1 MFKRIK
7 KVFSNKFVLLI
18 IITSLIILL
27 AFYISPFVKST
38 FTANAITPPTSTP
51 TTPSTPSA
59 PPIKITYENFASML
73 SKNSM
78 IQALPDNS
86 ALLLKFYNFNSGQRQ
101 WEKTYAITKSSV
113 KEGNVENP
121 DITILLSSKYLN
133 ELTTSNFCSIIKK
146 AKANNDL
153 GIETSLST
161 PSLLW
166 KFKSMTK
173 YKDCLGF

>member
-1 MFKRIK
+1 
-7 KVFSNKFVLLI
+7 
-18 IITSLIILL
+18 
-27 AFYISPFVKST
+27 
-38 FTANAITPPTSTP
+38 
-51 TTPSTPSA
+51 
-59 PPIKITYENFASML
+59 
-73 SKNSM
+73 M

-86 ALLLKFYNFNSGQRQ
+86 ALLLKFYNVRNSTALISEHPKNPTNNQEDFSDFNSGQRQ
-101 WEKTYAITKSSV
+101 WEKTYAITKGSV

-173 YKDCLGF
+173 YRDCLGF